1 MEQIPSNEPIMDRE
15 PTGPATWVQIWIKA
29 VTKPNEATF
38 VEITNDPNATTS
50 TAFTWAALAGFL
62 SGIILGIVYGG
73 TSALG
78 GNSETGVMLS
88 MICGFP
94 IAGAI
99 AAPISLAIGAGLIQW
114 IAKLFGGTGSF
125 NKLVYGFAAVLVPL
139 SVLSAIISAFGLI
152 PYVGLCIGLFSYVV
166 MFYQIYL
173 QIVAVKAVNQLGWG
187 QAAGS
192 VLIPGFVIVILGVC
206 LVFGSL
212 MVMGPIIGDTFDQIN
227 QSLNTIP

>member
-1 MEQIPSNEPIMDRE
+1 MEQIPSNEPIMDQE
-15 PTGPATWVQIWIKA
+15 PSGPAGWMQIWIKA
-29 VTKPNEATF
+29 VTKPSEATF
-38 VEITNDPNATTS
+38 VEITNDPNVTTS

-62 SGIILGIVYGG
+62 SGLILGLVYSGVSTMGG
-73 TSALG
+73 SD
-78 GNSETGVMLS
+78 TGTMLS
-88 MICGFP
+88 MLCGFP

-99 AAPISLAIGAGLIQW
+99 ATPVSLAIGTGLIQW

-125 NKLVYGFAAVLVPL
+125 DKLVYGFAAVLVPV
-139 SVLSAIISAFGLI
+139 SILSAIISAFSLI

-166 MFYQIYL
+166 LFYQIYL

-192 VLIPGFVIVILGVC
+192 VLIPGLAIGILCGC
-206 LVFGSL
+206 LVFGGL
-212 MVMGPIIGDTFDQIN
+212 MVMGPMIGDTFDQIN